1 MKIKKMKIKKYE
13 DFINEEINL
22 KKALVGGAIGAASFL
37 SPYDA
42 SASEPIK
49 PDTVTLS
56 QQQNKTP
63 IEEFVREIEIEKP
76 ALFTSEEIMQNSQI
90 EFGKFERVSF
100 LEQKA
105 MEHENRTGTKLDLD
119 ILSSPRSS
127 VPFRINYFY
136 VRGLDNVEAGPF
148 MIRII
153 NVDFTKALE
162 IGGHKVFFN
171 FTRTDVN
178 SFGARIEL

>member
-1 MKIKKMKIKKYE
+1 MNIKNYE
-13 DFINEEINL
+13 DFVNEEINL
-22 KKALVGGAIGAASFL
+22 KKALVGGAIGAASLL
-37 SPYDA
+37 STSDV

-49 PDTVTLS
+49 PDTMTIN
-56 QQQNKTP
+56 QQNNNT
-63 IEEFVREIEIEKP
+63 IVDFVREIEIEKP
-76 ALFTSEEIMQNSQI
+76 ALFTSEEIIQNSQI

-100 LEQKA
+100 LENKV
-105 MEHENRTGTKLDLD
+105 MEHESRTGTNLDLN
-119 ILSSPRSS
+119 ILSSPNNP

-136 VRGLDNVEAGPF
+136 VRGLDNVETGPF

-153 NVDFTKALE
+153 NVDFTKAIE

>member
-1 MKIKKMKIKKYE
+1 MKIKKYE

-49 PDTVTLS
+49 HDTTIVNQKNSNTI
-56 QQQNKTP
+56 T
-63 IEEFVREIEIEKP
+63 EFVREIEIEKP
-76 ALFTSEEIMQNSQI
+76 ALFTSKEIIQNSQI

-100 LEQKA
+100 LEQKV
-105 MEHENRTGTKLDLD
+105 MEHESRTGTHLDLN
-119 ILSSPRSS
+119 ILSSPSNP

-136 VRGLDNVEAGPF
+136 VRGLDNTETGPF
-148 MIRII
+148 IIRII

>member
-1 MKIKKMKIKKYE
+1 LKIKKYE
-13 DFINEEINL
+13 DFVNEEINL

-49 PDTVTLS
+49 PDTMTIN
-56 QQQNKTP
+56 QQNNNT
-63 IEEFVREIEIEKP
+63 IVDFVREIEIEKP
-76 ALFTSEEIMQNSQI
+76 ELFTSEEITQNHQI

-100 LEQKA
+100 LEHKV
-105 MEHENRTGTKLDLD
+105 MEHESRTGTHLDLN
-119 ILSSPRSS
+119 ILSSSS
-127 VPFRINYFY
+127 NPVPFRINYFY
-136 VRGLDNVEAGPF
+136 VRGLDNVETGPF